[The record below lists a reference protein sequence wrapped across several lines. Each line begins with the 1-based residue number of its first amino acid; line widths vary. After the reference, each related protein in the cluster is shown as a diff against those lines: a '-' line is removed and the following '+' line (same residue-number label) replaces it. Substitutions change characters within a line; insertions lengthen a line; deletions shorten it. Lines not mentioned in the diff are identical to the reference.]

1 VTFIS
6 VGERIGIQKGIEE
19 LLRNIL
25 RAKFQ
30 EAGEAL
36 LNGRQWGFTNEAAS
50 ALVASLVNAV
60 SLEEARQ
67 ALEQVP

>member
-6 VGERIGIQKGIEE
+6 VGERIGSEKGREE
-19 LLRNIL
+19 MLRNLL

-36 LNGRQWGFTNEAAS
+36 LSGRQLVLTDETARE
-50 ALVASLVNAV
+50 LVASLVNAV
-60 SLEEARQ
+60 SLEEARR